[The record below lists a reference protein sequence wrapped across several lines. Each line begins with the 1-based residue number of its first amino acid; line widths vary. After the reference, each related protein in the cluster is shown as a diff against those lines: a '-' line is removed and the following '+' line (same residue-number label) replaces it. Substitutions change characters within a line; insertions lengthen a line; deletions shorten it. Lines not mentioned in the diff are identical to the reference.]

1 MSTNKYRSITAFSI
15 GIVLTGCLIQAAGQL
30 RNDQLVFP
38 GVQEIIRAFFSLLGQ
53 GKTYERIGTTL
64 FHLLQSLLLS
74 FGIGVLIGLAEG
86 LSDWVRQ
93 MLKPVMILFRSIP
106 MIVLAVVLM
115 VLLRYEHVPAISAVI
130 ILIPLFS
137 EAVCEGCRRI
147 DPELIDVYR
156 MNSSINATIVLH
168 VYLPSITGYLKQAFE
183 NAAGMGMKV
192 VVSAEYLVQAR
203 NSLGKVIFS
212 AGYFN
217 EYAEI
222 YAYALIMVLL
232 VVIVSAVPGFIL
244 RCASFFRK
252 KQESGIV

>member
-1 MSTNKYRSITAFSI
+1 MNTDKFKHLIAFFI
-15 GIVLTGCLIQAAGQL
+15 GILLTGCLIQAAGQL
-30 RNDQLVFP
+30 RNDHLVFP
-38 GVQEIIRAFFSLLGQ
+38 GLDEIIRSFFHLLTQ
-53 GKTYERIGTTL
+53 GKTYERIGTTML
-64 FHLLQSLLLS
+64 HLLQSLLLS
-74 FGIGVLIGLAEG
+74 FLIGVSIGLAEG
-86 LSDWVRQ
+86 LSKRVREI
-93 MLKPVMILFRSIP
+93 MKPMMILFRSVP

-115 VLLRYEHVPAISAVI
+115 VLLRYEHVPTVSAVI

-137 EAVCEGCRRI
+137 EAACEGCRRI

-156 MNSSINATIVLH
+156 MNSAVNPTIVRY

-217 EYAEI
+217 EYSEI
-222 YAYALIMVLL
+222 YAYALIMVFL
-232 VVIVSAVPGFIL
+232 VVIVSALPRGIL
-244 RCASFFRK
+244 EILALLRK
-252 KQESGIV
+252 DPDF